1 MQDKNEIKI
10 SIRNLV
16 EFVLRSGDL
25 DNRFTGSSRAAEG
38 TRIHQKIQKSYK
50 KLYSKEANL
59 MQGSEEKVSYSSE
72 VQLRIICEYKE
83 FTFNVE
89 GRADGIIIKNNDVT
103 IDEIKSTAKSLQD
116 INEDYNLLHWAQAQ
130 CYAYI
135 YAVQNNMD
143 EINVQLTYF
152 QINTEEIKYLN
163 KQFNIKELEE
173 FFYDLLDKYLIWAKF
188 TKQWIEV
195 RDNSIGEIAFPFNTY
210 RKGQR
215 QLAVAVYGTIKEGKK
230 IFIQA
235 PTGIGKT
242 ISTLF
247 PGIKAM
253 REGFTSK
260 IFYLTAKTITRKVA
274 EEAVIKMKQ
283 SNLRFKSITL
293 TAKDKICFNP
303 GKACNP
309 EECEFARGHF
319 DRVND
324 GILDILN
331 NEDVLVREVIE
342 KYARKYNIC
351 PFEFSLDLAVWA
363 DCVICDYNYV
373 FDPRVYLKRFFDG
386 SNNDF
391 TLLIDEAHNL
401 VDRAREMFSSEIDK
415 KSFLNVKKLLKDKS
429 KKVSKELNKIN
440 SYMIKLKKEIEESE
454 NIHESS
460 LELQGEVI
468 MKNHKTVVIH
478 DSMDKLVFQLRRLN
492 EIVEQWLTENN
503 DKSGEIEELL
513 QLYFNCTAFIRTS
526 ELYDERYV
534 TIVQEAD
541 GNLSIKYFCLDP
553 SYLLKETLKRAKSSI
568 FFSATLTPI
577 DYFRDILGGEE
588 GDYKLRLQSPFDT
601 DNRQVLICSNISTK
615 FKNRDNS
622 TYEIVR
628 IIYETTALKKGNYLV
643 FFPSYKYMKDTYDAF
658 SINHP
663 DTKILLQQSDMGEE
677 ERENF
682 LLEFKENPEETLIAF
697 AVLGGIFSE
706 GIDLKSDKLIGAII
720 IGVGLPQICVER
732 DIIKNY
738 FQHKNKMGYE
748 YSYIYPGMNKV
759 LQAGG
764 RVIRTEKDTGVILLI
779 DERYNTYTY
788 KKLLPEEWF
797 PNFIVENHDA
807 LTNYLKDF
815 WGNND

>member
-59 MQGSEEKVSYSSE
+59 IEAAEEKISYSAE
-72 VQLRIICEYKE
+72 VQLRLIAEYKE

-89 GRADGIIIKNNDVT
+89 GRADGIIIKNDYVT
-103 IDEIKSTAKSLQD
+103 IDEIKSTAKPLQE

-135 YAVQNNMD
+135 YALQNKLE

-152 QINTEEIKYLN
+152 QINTEEIKYFN
-163 KQFNIKELEE
+163 REFNIKELEQ

-188 TKQWIEV
+188 TNQWVEV
-195 RDNSIGEIAFPFNTY
+195 RDNSIKEIEFPFSTY

-215 QLAVAVYGTIKEGKK
+215 QLAVAAYGTIREGKK

-247 PGIKAM
+247 PSIKAM

-274 EEAVIKMKQ
+274 EEALIKMKQ

-303 GKACNP
+303 DKSCNP
-309 EECEFARGHF
+309 QECEYARGHF

-324 GILDILN
+324 AILDILN
-331 NEDVLVREVIE
+331 NEDILARYIVES
-342 KYARKYNIC
+342 YAKKYNIC

-386 SNNDF
+386 TSNDF

-401 VDRAREMFSSEIDK
+401 VDRAREMFSAEIDK

-429 KKVSKELNKIN
+429 KKVGRELNKIN
-440 SYMIKLKKEIEESE
+440 SYMLNLKKELGENHDIEESA
-454 NIHESS
+454 
-460 LELQGEVI
+460 LELQGEVV
-468 MKNHKTVVIH
+468 MKSDKTVVIH
-478 DSMDKLVFQLRRLN
+478 QSMDKLVFQLRRFN
-492 EIVEQWLTENN
+492 EISEQWIAENN
-503 DKSGEIEELL
+503 DKSQDIQELL
-513 QLYFNCTAFIRTS
+513 DLYFQCNAFIRTS
-526 ELYDERYV
+526 EFYDERYV
-534 TIVQEAD
+534 TIVQESD
-541 GNLSIKYFCLDP
+541 GNLSVKFFCLDP
-553 SYLLKETLKRAKSSI
+553 SFLLKETLKRAKSAI

-588 GDYKLRLQSPFDT
+588 GDYKLRLQSPFSIE
-601 DNRQVLICSNISTK
+601 NRQVVICSNISTK
-615 FKNRDNS
+615 FKNRDKS
-622 TYEIVR
+622 IDEIVQ

-643 FFPSYKYMKDTYDAF
+643 FFPSYKYMKDAYDAF
-658 SINHP
+658 SIKHS
-663 DTKILLQQSDMGEE
+663 DAKILLQESDMGEE
-677 ERENF
+677 DRENF
-682 LLEFKENPEETLIAF
+682 LLEFKENPEATLIAF

-706 GIDLKSDKLIGAII
+706 GIDLKFDKLIGAII

-738 FQHKNKMGYE
+738 FHDKNNLGYE

-764 RVIRTEKDTGVILLI
+764 RVIRTEKDKGIILLI
-779 DERYNTYTY
+779 DERYNTYVY
-788 KKLLPEEWF
+788 KKLLPQEWF
-797 PNFIVENHDA
+797 PNYTVENHEA
-807 LTNYLKDF
+807 LSNCLNDF
-815 WGNND
+815 WGNNL

>member
-16 EFVLRSGDL
+16 EFVLRAGDL
-25 DNRFTGSSRAAEG
+25 DNRFAGSSRAAEG

-50 KLYSKEANL
+50 KLYSKEADLINTA
-59 MQGSEEKVSYSSE
+59 EEKISYSAE
-72 VQLRIICEYKE
+72 VQLKLITEYKE

-89 GRADGIIIKNNDVT
+89 GRADGIIIKNDFVT
-103 IDEIKSTAKSLQD
+103 IDEIKSTAKPLQE
-116 INEDYNLLHWAQAQ
+116 IEEDYNLLHWAQAQ

-135 YAVQNNMD
+135 YAVQNQLE

-152 QINTEEIKYLN
+152 QINTEEIKYFN
-163 KQFNIKELEE
+163 RQFSLKELEQ
-173 FFYDLLDKYLIWAKF
+173 FFYDLIDKYLIWARF
-188 TKQWIEV
+188 TNDWIEV
-195 RDNSIGEIAFPFNTY
+195 RDNSIKEIEFPFKTY

-215 QLAVAVYGTIKEGKK
+215 QLAVAAYGTIKEGKK

-247 PGIKAM
+247 PSIKAM

-274 EEAVIKMKQ
+274 EEALIKMMQ
-283 SNLRFKSITL
+283 CNLRFKSITL

-303 GKACNP
+303 DKGCNP
-309 EECEFARGHF
+309 QDCEYARGHF

-324 GILDILN
+324 AILDILN
-331 NEDVLVREVIE
+331 NEDILHRKIVEAYAE
-342 KYARKYNIC
+342 KYHIC

-386 SNNDF
+386 TSNDF

-401 VDRAREMFSSEIDK
+401 VDRAREMFSAEIDK

-429 KKVSKELNKIN
+429 KKVSRELNKVN
-440 SYMIKLKKEIEESE
+440 SYMLKLKKEMQESE
-454 NIHESS
+454 NIDETAP
-460 LELQGEVI
+460 ELQGHIV
-468 MKNHKTVVIH
+468 MRNDKTVVIH
-478 DSMDKLVFQLRRLN
+478 ESMDKLVFQLRRLN
-492 EIVEQWLTENN
+492 EIVEQWIAENN
-503 DKSGEIEELL
+503 DKSEDFQELL
-513 QLYFNCTAFIRTS
+513 DLYFQCSAFIRTS
-526 ELYDERYV
+526 EFYDERYV
-534 TIVQEAD
+534 TIIQEDD
-541 GNLSIKYFCLDP
+541 GNLRVKFFCVDP
-553 SYLLKETLKRAKSSI
+553 SYLLKETLKRSKSAV

-588 GDYKLRLQSPFDT
+588 GDYKLRLHSPFSIE
-601 DNRQVLICSNISTK
+601 NRQVLLCSNISTK
-615 FKNRDNS
+615 FKNRDKS
-622 TYEIVR
+622 IDEIVE
-628 IIYETTALKKGNYLV
+628 IIHQCTSAKKGNYLV
-643 FFPSYKYMKDTYDAF
+643 FFPSYKYMKDTYEAY
-658 SINHP
+658 SIKYS
-663 DTKILLQQSDMGEE
+663 DSRILLQESDMAEE
-677 ERENF
+677 DREKF
-682 LLEFKENPEETLIAF
+682 LQEFKENPEETLVAF

-706 GIDLKSDKLIGAII
+706 GIDLKFDKLIGAII

-738 FQHKNKMGYE
+738 FQDRNNIGYE
-748 YSYIYPGMNKV
+748 YSYVYPGMNKV

-764 RVIRTEKDTGVILLI
+764 RVIRTEKDKGIILLI
-779 DERYNTYTY
+779 DERYNTHAY
-788 KKLLPEEWF
+788 KRLLPQEWF
-797 PNFIVENHDA
+797 PNYKVENGEA
-807 LTNYLKDF
+807 LANCLNVF
-815 WGNND
+815 WGK